1 MQLYALDRIILVH
14 VHEPLC
20 TYMYMYDCYST
31 VIMWNL
37 RFCHGIQAM
46 MSCVSH
52 QYHWGSRERVHHRE
66 WSSAM
71 TWWEATSM
79 TSLFRETGRRC
90 VSLPLPL
97 FPPFSLACL
106 ITHAIITIIILS
118 CIEDYYFY
126 HWQYIEAFI
135 YFSHHF
141 ITLPPPTWTNA
152 AHRHG
157 VLSMGTIITEW
168 KDGATLCHQLV
179 VRQWFYSLV

>member
-1 MQLYALDRIILVH
+1 
-14 VHEPLC
+14 
-20 TYMYMYDCYST
+20 
-31 VIMWNL
+31 MWNL

-66 WSSAM
+66 WLSAM
-71 TWWEATSM
+71 TWWEAILM

-90 VSLPLPL
+90 VRHISLPLPSSHRSSPCPL
-97 FPPFSLACL
+97 LLACS
-106 ITHAIITIIILS
+106 ITDAIIMIIVPLS

-179 VRQWFYSLV
+179 VRRCIGII